1 MSKKLTVSLI
11 CATCGQGDFDYN
23 EDKSWVK
30 CVNCVREY
38 PGGIDELAEFNQTS
52 IQDAVNE
59 YGDSLVNDFA
69 KKIESKFKNNK
80 YIKFKRR

>member
-11 CATCGQGDFDYN
+11 CATCGQSDFDHN

-30 CVNCVREY
+30 CVNCDREY

>member
-1 MSKKLTVSLI
+1 MSTKITVSLI
-11 CATCGQGDFDYN
+11 CATCGQSDFDHN
-23 EDKSWVK
+23 EDKSWVR
-30 CVNCVREY
+30 CINCDREY
-38 PGGIDELAEFNQTS
+38 PGGIDELAELNQAN

-69 KKIESKFKNNK
+69 KKIESKFKKNK

>member
-11 CATCGQGDFDYN
+11 CATCGQEDFDHN

-30 CVNCVREY
+30 CVNCDREY

>member
-11 CATCGQGDFDYN
+11 CATCGQGDFDHN

-30 CVNCVREY
+30 CVNCDREY

>member
-1 MSKKLTVSLI
+1 MSTKITVSLI
-11 CATCGQGDFDYN
+11 CATCGQSDFDHN

-30 CVNCVREY
+30 CVNCDREY
-38 PGGIDELAEFNQTS
+38 PGGIDELAEFNQAS